1 MGRLNWTALVR
12 EIGSH
17 RAGAA
22 RFYKPICVIAAV
34 DLADEGRIIHD
45 DIDAHA
51 ILERFSDYI
60 TPFYPKR
67 GKNGF
72 KPLWHLTNDGLWT
85 FFNGEEIVTAK
96 AFAHGEPLT
105 KAKLLSSFDRMAIH
119 YNLAELW
126 KSPQERRKLRESMLL
141 MLSESD
147 IDSQNLVAP
156 LFDVK
161 NLLNRDLWPSASV
174 LNAYLNALRD
184 QFVLFDDDSPEEQG
198 GLNLF
203 PKDIPTTPDAME
215 NVPSPIGY
223 TWSNGR
229 STVSSNSADAPVFPY
244 VLSELSHSQRLEAC
258 TIQAQDLIDDISRRR
273 FQIRDDYEIA
283 IRRYLNRLPAGVRSG
298 NILLA
303 DAAARALRD
312 MFAAECDSLPPPF
325 AAGLKTML
333 QQHIA
338 LRPFYPEIE
347 DFYRA
352 VKTGHIDAPL
362 PLDAVSDVI
371 NVVRTQT
378 PKVFD
383 ESVSE
388 AIGEA
393 SSPAP
398 KVTVVDRG
406 VTDHS
411 SISPPPDPLGELDP
425 TKAHDFQTAGWVNGL
440 WKVFKAGATVHAN
453 TEAWIASYRSLSD
466 PIKQILTWLNQFI
479 DR

>member
-12 EIGSH
+12 QIGGH
-17 RAGAA
+17 RAGSAL
-22 RFYKPICVIAAV
+22 FFKPVCVIAAV
-34 DLADEGRIIHD
+34 DLADEGLIVYD
-45 DIDAHA
+45 NIDANA
-51 ILERFSDYI
+51 VIERFSDYI
-60 TPFYPKR
+60 TPFYPAR
-67 GKNGF
+67 GKDGF
-72 KPLWHLTNDGLWT
+72 KPLWHLTNDQFWT
-85 FFNGEEIVTAK
+85 FFDGEKIVTAK
-96 AFAHGEPLT
+96 AFAHGAPQT
-105 KAKLLSSFDRMAIH
+105 KAQLFSRFDRLAIH
-119 YNLAELW
+119 DSLVELW
-126 KSPQERRKLRESMLL
+126 SSPQERRKLRDSMLL
-141 MLSESD
+141 MLHESD
-147 IDSQNLVAP
+147 IKSQKLVAP
-156 LFDVK
+156 LFDVN
-161 NLLNRDLWPSASV
+161 NLMSDHLWPSASV
-174 LNAYLNALRD
+174 LNAYLNSLRD
-184 QFVLFDDDSPEEQG
+184 QLRLFDDESLEEQG
-198 GLNLF
+198 KNV
-203 PKDIPTTPDAME
+203 PTTPDAIE

-229 STVSSNSADAPVFPY
+229 ITVSSNSADAPVFPY

-258 TIQAQDLIDDISRRR
+258 TIQAQDLIDDICRRR
-273 FQIRDDYEIA
+273 FQIRDDYEII
-283 IRRYLNRLPAGVRSG
+283 IRRYLNRLPAVVKSG

-312 MFAAECDSLPPPF
+312 MFAAECDSLPAPF

-378 PKVFD
+378 PNVFD

-398 KVTVVDRG
+398 KITAVDRD
-406 VTDHS
+406 VTEHS

-440 WKVFKAGATVHAN
+440 WKVFKAGAAVHAN
-453 TEAWIASYRSLSD
+453 TEAWIAAYHDLS
-466 PIKQILTWLNQFI
+466 PHIKRILVWLNQFL